1 MLNRVALIVSV
12 LVISLFYYY
21 VYALNSEYE
30 KENFFKELDSGLQFT
45 KNLFEEEQ
53 RYALTISSL
62 ISQDSD
68 FLKAY
73 YQNDRMK
80 AFYVVNAKIKDL
92 SHIEGSKIDVQ
103 VHDKDA
109 NTYLRSWEYSVTNVP
124 LSSFRE
130 GIVFVKESKKKLVSV
145 EVGKRLNIK
154 AITPILKENN
164 FKGSIEVIIGFEH
177 LEKKLYKQGYTPFIL
192 LDKQYLEIATS
203 YREAP
208 IVANKFILTNKPQD
222 EVAQNDLKKSDLSS
236 LGSYGYFQKNGSAFG
251 YFELKNLH
259 DKRIGYFV
267 LALKNQ
273 TSTPLK
279 KHYFENEIEQNDKGV
294 TIR

>member
-1 MLNRVALIVSV
+1 MLNRVALIGSV
-12 LVISLFYYY
+12 VVISLFYYY
-21 VYALNSEYE
+21 VYVLNSEYE
-30 KENFFKELDSGLQFT
+30 KDNFFTELDNGLLFT
-45 KNLFEEEQ
+45 KSLFEAEQ

-62 ISQDSD
+62 ISQDSE

-73 YQNDRMK
+73 YENDREK
-80 AFYVVNAKIKDL
+80 TFHIVNKKIRDL
-92 SHIEGSKIDVQ
+92 SQIEGAKIDVQ

-109 NTYLRSWEYSVTNVP
+109 NTYLRSWEYSITNVP

-130 GIVFVKESKKKLVSV
+130 GVVYVKETKKKLVSV

-154 AITPILKENN
+154 AITPILKEGN

-177 LEKKLYKQGYTPFIL
+177 LEKKLQKQGYTLFIL
-192 LDKQYLEIATS
+192 LDKEYLDIATS
-203 YREAP
+203 LKNSP
-208 IVANKFILTNKPQD
+208 IIANKYALVNTPQD
-222 EVAQNDLKKSDLSS
+222 ELAKSDLKKSDFSS
-236 LGSYGYFQKNGSAFG
+236 LGSYGYFQNNTNAFG

-267 LALKNQ
+267 LALKSEA
-273 TSTPLK
+273 STPLK
-279 KHYFENEIEQNDKGV
+279 RHYHEMQVEQNSKGV